1 MFLSAVA
8 ERFRDFKS
16 KLVTGW
22 ITKKRARTTKK
33 VKTGNEGAEQAP
45 SKMPYEIWGHIS
57 QKQWEAFVAKRTTP
71 IEVVS
76 IPYYIIAFDLNLL
89 LLIQSLN

>member
-33 VKTGNEGAEQAP
+33 VKTGNEGGEHAP
-45 SKMPYEIWGHIS
+45 SKMPYEIWAHIS
-57 QKQWEAFVAKRTTP
+57 KKEWEAFVAKRTTP

-76 IPYYIIAFDLNLL
+76 IIFYIIL
-89 LLIQSLN
+89 

>member
-8 ERFRDFKS
+8 ERFRDYKS

-33 VKTGNEGAEQAP
+33 VKTRNDGGNEGGEKAP
-45 SKMPYEIWGHIS
+45 SKIPYEIWGRIS
-57 QKQWEAFVAKRTTP
+57 KNEWKAFVFKS
-71 IEVVS
+71 VG
-76 IPYYIIAFDLNLL
+76 LL
-89 LLIQSLN
+89 RF